1 MLYGYGL
8 NFLHDHDNDKKREEN
23 RCVDDNYTNDQ
34 TVYWNLIERRISL
47 WNSWYKIGNKP
58 FFGDKIKEK

>member
-47 WNSWYKIGNKP
+47 
-58 FFGDKIKEK
+58 